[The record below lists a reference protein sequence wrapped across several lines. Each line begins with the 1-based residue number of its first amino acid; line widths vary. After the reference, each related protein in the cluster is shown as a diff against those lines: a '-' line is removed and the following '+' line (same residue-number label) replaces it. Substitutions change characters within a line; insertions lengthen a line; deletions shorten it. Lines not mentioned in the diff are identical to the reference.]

1 MDATAEEEG
10 AREGVAKS
18 DGCPDEEPLGDSN
31 GVKLAAPEAD
41 SYMLGDAVTLSV
53 DELDGLIGGVFVTV
67 SRADGDTV
75 GGSV

>member
-1 MDATAEEEG
+1 MPVAIIVGLPSNDADARAELDCTSDSEAIGLGELDATAEEEG

-41 SYMLGDAVTLSV
+41 T
-53 DELDGLIGGVFVTV
+53 
-67 SRADGDTV
+67 
-75 GGSV
+75 